1 MFALERLLR
10 DMDITYRTWDNSS
23 NTSMVVGDDNLIMEF
38 EVPGFSKKDLNVK
51 VENNVLSVSGCTE
64 DRSFDKSYTLSNV
77 WDATEVSAEAKNG
90 ILTITIP
97 KKEEMKSKVV
107 EVKVK

>member
-10 DMDITYRTWDNSS
+10 DMDITYRSWDDSS
-23 NTSMVVGDDNLIMEF
+23 TTSVAIEDDNLIMEF
-38 EVPGFSKKDLNVK
+38 EVPGLSKKDLNVK
-51 VENNVLSVSGCTE
+51 VENNVLSVSGCTK
-64 DRSFDKSYTLSNV
+64 DRSFDESYKLSNV
-77 WDATEVSAEAKNG
+77 WDTTEVSAEAKNG

>member
-51 VENNVLSVSGCTE
+51 VENNVLSVSGCAGLGAPPGL
-64 DRSFDKSYTLSNV
+64 LSKPGLNPSENV
-77 WDATEVSAEAKNG
+77 K
-90 ILTITIP
+90 
-97 KKEEMKSKVV
+97 
-107 EVKVK
+107 

>member
-1 MFALERLLR
+1 MFTLDRLLR
-10 DMDITYRTWDNSS
+10 DMDITYRTDYNSY
-23 NTSMVVGDDNLIMEF
+23 NASMVIEDDNLIMEF

-51 VENNVLSVSGCTE
+51 VENNVLSVSACTE
-64 DRSFDKSYTLSNV
+64 DRSFDKSYKLNNM
-77 WDATEVSAEAKNG
+77 WDGTSVSAEAKNG

-97 KKEEMKSKVV
+97 KKEEMKSKVI